1 MLDRPKKID
10 ETVIPES
17 PDDYIDLTD
26 LASLEQAFD
35 QGQPCQ
41 AFMVEPD
48 GEVCLPIFSDN
59 A

>member
-1 MLDRPKKID
+1 MLDEPKKID

-17 PDDYIDLTD
+17 PDDYVDLTD
-26 LASLEQAFD
+26 LESLEQAFD
-35 QGQPCQ
+35 QGLPCR

-48 GEVCLPIFSDN
+48 GEVCLPIFSGD